1 MPLNVVYER
10 NRGTQTMT
18 TGNPADRLDSWKEIA
33 SYLRR
38 DVRTV
43 QRWEKKEGLPVY
55 RHLHD
60 KLGSIYAYRNEL
72 TEWFN
77 TRQQSGAPAATG
89 NSQEGSAEKIKLAVL
104 PFGNLSGAKEDD
116 YFSDGLTEEMIT
128 QITRLQAA
136 DLAVIARTT
145 AEHYD
150 SSSKSLEQMKKD
162 LGVGYVLEGKVRRG
176 GNRVRITAQLNQ
188 LKDQT
193 QLWAETYERDLSD
206 VLSVQ
211 SDIAQAIARE
221 INRALNLS
229 GSARLADTQKA
240 QRQVQPAAYDAY
252 LKARFN
258 LHQMTPSAIS
268 KSIEDFERA
277 IQLDEKYAP
286 AHAGLASAYALL
298 AIAPFDCLPPRE
310 AMPKAEKA
318 ARKAQELDSSFAEA
332 HTALALV
339 NHHYHWKWEEAEAGY
354 ELAIELNPDHAD
366 THLWYSW
373 LLLALGRRDAAFDE
387 IEQTMSIV
395 QETDPHRL
403 VAVHTTRAAAYYF
416 GREYQRAVDEC
427 EKAKQ
432 LDPEYFMLH
441 FIAGRAHMRLN
452 NYAQAIAHLKA
463 SRTGTG
469 EFPLMDAALGLAYA
483 VSGKKGLTAKMAEQ
497 FKAAAKKRYI
507 PPTYFGM
514 LFAGLG
520 DKDKAMMWLE
530 KAYDDRADGLTWLNV
545 EPMLDDVRSDP
556 RFQDLIRKI
565 GLVK

>member
-1 MPLNVVYER
+1 
-10 NRGTQTMT
+10 MT

-43 QRWEKKEGLPVY
+43 QRWEKKEKLPVY

-77 TRQQSGAPAATG
+77 TRQQSGAPSTPG
-89 NSQEGSAEKIKLAVL
+89 NRQEGSAEKIKLAVL

-128 QITRLQAA
+128 QITRLQAP

-162 LGVGYVLEGKVRRG
+162 LDVGYVLEGKVRRG

-206 VLSVQ
+206 VLRVQ
-211 SDIAQAIARE
+211 ADIAQAIARE
-221 INRALNLS
+221 INRALNLT
-229 GSARLADTQKA
+229 GNARLADTQKS

-318 ARKAQELDSSFAEA
+318 ARKALELDSSFAEA

-427 EKAKQ
+427 EKAEQ

-463 SRTGTG
+463 SQTGTG

-520 DKDKAMMWLE
+520 DKDKAMTWLE

-545 EPMLDDVRSDP
+545 EPMLDEVRNDP

-565 GLVK
+565 GLV

>member
-1 MPLNVVYER
+1 
-10 NRGTQTMT
+10 MT

-72 TEWFN
+72 TDWFN
-77 TRQQSGAPAATG
+77 ARQQSGTG
-89 NSQEGSAEKIKLAVL
+89 VGRQEGHADKIKLAVL
-104 PFGNLSGAKEDD
+104 PFGNLSDGKEDA

-128 QITRLQAA
+128 QITRLQAPERA
-136 DLAVIARTT
+136 GIARTT
-145 AEHYD
+145 AEHYNA
-150 SSSKSLEQMKKD
+150 SSKSMEQMKKE

-176 GNRVRITAQLNQ
+176 GNRVRITAQLIQ

-211 SDIAQAIARE
+211 AGIAQAIARE
-221 INRALNLS
+221 INLALNLPERTRLS
-229 GSARLADTQKA
+229 DLQKGQAR
-240 QRQVQPAAYDAY
+240 VQPAAYDAY
-252 LKARFN
+252 LKARYN
-258 LHQMTPSAIS
+258 LHQMTPAAIT

-277 IQLDEKYAP
+277 LQMDQNYAP
-286 AHAGLASAYALL
+286 AYAGLASAYALL
-298 AIAPFDCLPPRE
+298 AIAPFDCLPPHE

-318 ARKAQELDSSFAEA
+318 ARKSLELDSSFAEA

-339 NHHYHWKWEEAEAGY
+339 NHHYHWKWKEAEAGY
-354 ELAIELNPDHAD
+354 EQAIDLNPDHAD

-416 GREYQRAVDEC
+416 GREYQRAVEEC
-427 EKAKQ
+427 EKAEQ
-432 LDPEYFMLH
+432 LDPQYFMLH

-452 NYAQAIAHLKA
+452 EYAKAIAHLKQA
-463 SRTGTG
+463 RTDTG
-469 EFPLMDAALGLAYA
+469 EMPLMDAALGLAYA
-483 VSGKKGLTAKMAEQ
+483 VSGKKAETMKLAEA

-520 DKDKAMMWLE
+520 DKNKAMMWLE
-530 KAYDDRADGLTWLNV
+530 KAFTDRADGLTWLNV
-545 EPMLDDVRSDP
+545 EPMLDEVRSDP
-556 RFQDLIRKI
+556 RFQNLIRRI
-565 GLVK
+565 GLV

>member
-1 MPLNVVYER
+1 
-10 NRGTQTMT
+10 MT
-18 TGNPADRLDSWKEIA
+18 TGNPVDRLDSWKEIA
-33 SYLRR
+33 AYLRR

-72 TEWFN
+72 AEWFT
-77 TRQQSGAPAATG
+77 TRQQSGAAGAMAG
-89 NSQEGSAEKIKLAVL
+89 RQEGQADKIKLAVL

-128 QITRLQAA
+128 QITRLLASE
-136 DLAVIARTT
+136 LAVIARTT

-150 SSSKSLEQMKKD
+150 SSSKSLELMKKD

-176 GNRVRITAQLNQ
+176 GNRVRITAQLIH

-211 SDIAQAIARE
+211 ADIAEAIARE
-221 INRALNLS
+221 INLALNLS
-229 GSARLADTQKA
+229 ERTRLTDLQKG
-240 QRQVQPAAYDAY
+240 QGRVKPAAYDAY
-252 LKARFN
+252 LKARYN

-268 KSIEDFERA
+268 KSIEDFEHA
-277 IQLDEKYAP
+277 IQAGQDYAP
-286 AHAGLASAYALL
+286 AYAGLASAYALL
-298 AIAPFDCLPPRE
+298 AIAPFDFLPPHE

-318 ARKAQELDSSFAEA
+318 ARKSLELDSSFAEA

-339 NHHYHWKWEEAEAGY
+339 NHHYHWKWKEAEAGY
-354 ELAIELNPDHAD
+354 EQAIDLNPDHAD

-416 GREYQRAVDEC
+416 GREYQRAVEEC

-432 LDPEYFMLH
+432 LDPGYFMLH
-441 FIAGRAHMRLN
+441 FIAGRAYMRLN
-452 NYAQAIAHLKA
+452 EHAKAIAHLKQA
-463 SRTGTG
+463 RTDTG
-469 EFPLMDAALGLAYA
+469 EMPLMDAALGLAYA
-483 VSGKKGLTAKMAEQ
+483 VSGKKAETMKLAEA

-520 DKDKAMMWLE
+520 DKDKALVWLE
-530 KAYDDRADGLTWLNV
+530 KAFEERADGLTWLNV
-545 EPMLDDVRSDP
+545 EPMLDEVRSDP
-556 RFQDLIRKI
+556 RFQDLIRRI
-565 GLVK
+565 GLI

>member
-1 MPLNVVYER
+1 
-10 NRGTQTMT
+10 MT
-18 TGNPADRLDSWKEIA
+18 PSNPADRLDSWKEIA

-43 QRWEKKEGLPVY
+43 QRWEKREGLPVY

-77 TRQQSGAPAATG
+77 TRQQSGSAVATG
-89 NSQEGSAEKIKLAVL
+89 SRNEGPAEKIKLAVL
-104 PFGNLSGAKEDD
+104 PFDNLSGAKEDD

-128 QITRLQAA
+128 QITRLQASE
-136 DLAVIARTT
+136 LAVIARTT
-145 AEHYD
+145 AQHYD
-150 SSSKSLEQMKKD
+150 ASSKSLDQMKKEM
-162 LGVGYVLEGKVRRG
+162 GVGYVLEGKVRRG
-176 GNRVRITAQLNQ
+176 GKRVRITAQLIQ

-211 SDIAQAIARE
+211 ADIAQAIARE
-221 INRALNLS
+221 INLALNLS
-229 GSARLADTQKA
+229 QSTRLSDLQKGHG
-240 QRQVQPAAYDAY
+240 QVQPAAYDAY
-252 LKARFN
+252 LKARYN
-258 LHQMTPSAIS
+258 LHQMTPGAIS

-286 AHAGLASAYALL
+286 AYAGLASAYALL
-298 AIAPFDCLPPRE
+298 AIAPFDLLPPRE

-318 ARKAQELDSSFAEA
+318 ARKSLELDSSFAEA

-339 NHHYHWKWEEAEAGY
+339 NHHYHWKWEEAAAGY
-354 ELAIELNPDHAD
+354 EMAIELNPDHAD

-441 FIAGRAHMRLN
+441 FIAGRAYMRLN
-452 NYAQAIAHLKA
+452 EHARAIAHLKQA
-463 SRTGTG
+463 RKETG
-469 EFPLMDAALGLAYA
+469 EMPLMDAALGLAYA
-483 VSGKKGLTAKMAEQ
+483 VSGKKAETMKLAEA

-545 EPMLDDVRSDP
+545 EPMLDEVRSDP
-556 RFQDLIRKI
+556 RFQDLIRRI
-565 GLVK
+565 GLVS

>member
-1 MPLNVVYER
+1 
-10 NRGTQTMT
+10 MT
-18 TGNPADRLDSWKEIA
+18 TGNPVDRLDSWKEIA
-33 SYLRR
+33 AYLRR

-72 TEWFN
+72 AEWFT
-77 TRQQSGAPAATG
+77 TRQQSGAAGAMAG
-89 NSQEGSAEKIKLAVL
+89 RQEGQADKIKLAVL

-128 QITRLQAA
+128 QITRLLASE
-136 DLAVIARTT
+136 LAVIARTT

-150 SSSKSLEQMKKD
+150 SSSKSLELMKKD
-162 LGVGYVLEGKVRRG
+162 LGVDYVLEGKVRRG
-176 GNRVRITAQLNQ
+176 GNRVRITAQLIH

-211 SDIAQAIARE
+211 ADIAEAIARE
-221 INRALNLS
+221 INLALNLS
-229 GSARLADTQKA
+229 ERTRLTDLQKG
-240 QRQVQPAAYDAY
+240 QGRVKPAAYDAY
-252 LKARFN
+252 LKARYN

-268 KSIEDFERA
+268 KSIEDFEHA
-277 IQLDEKYAP
+277 IQAGQDYAP
-286 AHAGLASAYALL
+286 AYAGLASAYALL
-298 AIAPFDCLPPRE
+298 AIAPFDFLPPHE

-318 ARKAQELDSSFAEA
+318 ARKSLELDSSFAEA

-339 NHHYHWKWEEAEAGY
+339 NHHYHWKWKEAEAGY
-354 ELAIELNPDHAD
+354 EQAIDLNPDHAD

-416 GREYQRAVDEC
+416 GREYQRAVEEC

-432 LDPEYFMLH
+432 LDPGYFMLH
-441 FIAGRAHMRLN
+441 FIAGRAYMRLN
-452 NYAQAIAHLKA
+452 EHAKAIAHLKQA
-463 SRTGTG
+463 RTDTG
-469 EFPLMDAALGLAYA
+469 EMPLMDAALGLAYA
-483 VSGKKGLTAKMAEQ
+483 VSGKKAETMKLAEA

-520 DKDKAMMWLE
+520 DKDKALVWLE
-530 KAYDDRADGLTWLNV
+530 KAFEERADGLTWLNV
-545 EPMLDDVRSDP
+545 EPMLDEVRSDP
-556 RFQDLIRKI
+556 RFQDLIRRI
-565 GLVK
+565 GLI

>member
-1 MPLNVVYER
+1 MSS
-10 NRGTQTMT
+10 
-18 TGNPADRLDSWKEIA
+18 GNPADRLDSWKEIA
-33 SYLRR
+33 AYLRR

-72 TEWFN
+72 TEWFS
-77 TRQQSGAPAATG
+77 TRQQVGGATLG
-89 NSQEGSAEKIKLAVL
+89 RQDGETEKIKLAVL
-104 PFGNLSGAKEDD
+104 PFGNLSGAKDDD
-116 YFSDGLTEEMIT
+116 YFSDGLTEEMTT
-128 QITRLQAA
+128 QITRLQASG
-136 DLAVIARTT
+136 LAVIAHTT
-145 AEHYD
+145 AEHYNA
-150 SSSKSLEQMKKD
+150 SSKSLEQMKKD

-176 GNRVRITAQLNQ
+176 GNRVRITAQLIH

-211 SDIAQAIARE
+211 ADIAKAIARE
-221 INRALNLS
+221 INLALNLS
-229 GSARLADTQKA
+229 QSARLSDLEKNQGRVK
-240 QRQVQPAAYDAY
+240 PAAYDAY
-252 LKARFN
+252 LKARYN
-258 LHQMTPSAIS
+258 LHQMTPSAIRR
-268 KSIEDFERA
+268 SIEDFERA
-277 IQLDEKYAP
+277 IQADRNYAP

-298 AIAPFDCLPPRE
+298 AIAPFDLLPPHE

-318 ARKAQELDSSFAEA
+318 ARRALELDNTFAEA

-339 NHHYHWKWEEAEAGY
+339 NHHYHWKWKEAEAGY
-354 ELAIELNPDHAD
+354 EQAIELNPDHAD

-373 LLLALGRRDAAFDE
+373 LLLALGQRDAAFDE

-432 LDPEYFMLH
+432 LDPGYFMLH
-441 FIAGRAHMRLN
+441 FIAGRAYMRLN
-452 NYAQAIAHLKA
+452 DYAKAIAHLQRA
-463 SRTGTG
+463 RSDTG
-469 EFPLMDAALGLAYA
+469 EMPLMDAALGLAYA
-483 VSGKKGLTAKMAEQ
+483 VSGKMAETMKLAET
-497 FKAAAKKRYI
+497 FKASAKKRYI

-514 LFAGLG
+514 LFAGMG
-520 DKDKAMMWLE
+520 DKDKALVWLE
-530 KAYDDRADGLTWLNV
+530 RAYTERADGLTWLNV
-545 EPMLDDVRSDP
+545 EPMLDEVRSDP
-556 RFQDLIRKI
+556 RFEDLIRRI
-565 GLVK
+565 GLI

>member
-1 MPLNVVYER
+1 MDIAK
-10 NRGTQTMT
+10 GTPQTMT

-77 TRQQSGAPAATG
+77 TRQQSGAAGVTAG
-89 NSQEGSAEKIKLAVL
+89 RQDGQAEKIKLAVL
-104 PFGNLSGAKEDD
+104 PFGNLSGTKEDD

-128 QITRLQAA
+128 QITRLQAS

-176 GNRVRITAQLNQ
+176 GNRVRITAQLIQ

-211 SDIAQAIARE
+211 ADIAQAIARE
-221 INRALNLS
+221 INLALNLS
-229 GSARLADTQKA
+229 ESARLSDLQKGKA
-240 QRQVQPAAYDAY
+240 RVQPAAYDAY
-252 LKARFN
+252 LKARYN

-268 KSIEDFERA
+268 RSIEGFEQA
-277 IQLDEKYAP
+277 IQLDPNYAP

-298 AIAPFDCLPPRE
+298 AIAPFDLLPPHE

-318 ARKAQELDSSFAEA
+318 ARKSLQLDSSFAEA

-339 NHHYHWKWEEAEAGY
+339 DHHYHWKWKEAEAGY
-354 ELAIELNPDHAD
+354 ERAIELNPDHAD

-416 GREYQRAVDEC
+416 GREYQRAVEEC
-427 EKAKQ
+427 EKAEQ
-432 LDPEYFMLH
+432 LDPGYFMLH
-441 FIAGRAHMRLN
+441 FIAGRAYMRLN
-452 NYAQAIAHLKA
+452 EHAKAIAHLKQA
-463 SRTGTG
+463 RTETG
-469 EFPLMDAALGLAYA
+469 EMPLMDAALGLAYA
-483 VSGKKGLTAKMAEQ
+483 VSGKKAETMKLAEA

-530 KAYDDRADGLTWLNV
+530 KAFADRADGLTWLNV
-545 EPMLDDVRSDP
+545 EPMLDEVRSDP
-556 RFQDLIRKI
+556 RFQDLIRRI
-565 GLVK
+565 GLV